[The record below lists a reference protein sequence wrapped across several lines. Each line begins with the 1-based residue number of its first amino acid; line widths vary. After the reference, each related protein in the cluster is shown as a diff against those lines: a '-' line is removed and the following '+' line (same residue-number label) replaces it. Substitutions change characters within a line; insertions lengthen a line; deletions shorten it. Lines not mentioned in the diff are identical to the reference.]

1 MCDKAVNAYPS
12 TVKFVPECVITQEMC
27 DNAVNRC
34 YFAFYSIPYRYK
46 TQEMWDRV
54 FSEDPFLI
62 AYEMS

>member
-12 TVKFVPECVITQEMC
+12 TVKFVSECVMTQEMC